1 MAKLGFGAVLIL
13 IEVQARVSGRGKK
26 SKGHIKQKRLL
37 ATFGRTSG
45 NDGLKSS
52 LEKHSGQELKET
64 SPKAS
69 AMDFVTLPTK
79 AVALSSY
86 FLFSHFKSKN

>member
-13 IEVQARVSGRGKK
+13 LEVQARVSGRRKK
-26 SKGHIKQKRLL
+26 SKGHIKKKRLL

-52 LEKHSGQELKET
+52 LEKHVARNSKKLP
-64 SPKAS
+64 PKPQ
-69 AMDFVTLPTK
+69 LWI
-79 AVALSSY
+79 L
-86 FLFSHFKSKN
+86 